1 MAADLDAL
9 VERAQGLG
17 LTGRTTIMRALNLT
31 DWKAARVVDAIKA
44 RRAAAASEDEPSGFP
59 GRLAELLTGSPR
71 TVEDLANALD
81 CSPARVRA
89 GLNDLNA
96 AGHPIQERG
105 PDAFVRETN
114 PAPAHTPTELP
125 PPDDRGVIRIGF
137 VSDTHL
143 GSMQQQ
149 LTHLRDAYRRMSDL
163 GITTVYHVGDVLAGV
178 NVYRGQHN
186 ELFLH
191 SYDEQIAYAVE
202 AYPRTPGIVTKAIA
216 GNHDL
221 RSLKDGGA
229 DPVKV
234 WAMQRPDVEYL
245 GPYSAWATAGDFSIY
260 LLHPDGGGSYA
271 VSYKLQK
278 LVESFLGGYKP
289 HIAMVGHW
297 HQAVR
302 LRTRGVKAYMPGC
315 FEAQTEFERRRM
327 LQPQLG
333 ALALE
338 LRMNDAGSVH
348 QITEHWIEDF
358 VPLERDWK

>member
-31 DWKAARVVDAIKA
+31 GWKAARVVDAIKA

-245 GPYSAWATAGDFSIY
+245 GPYSAWATAGDFSNY

-278 LVESFLGGYKP
+278 LVESFLGGY
-289 HIAMVGHW
+289 
-297 HQAVR
+297 
-302 LRTRGVKAYMPGC
+302 
-315 FEAQTEFERRRM
+315 
-327 LQPQLG
+327 
-333 ALALE
+333 
-338 LRMNDAGSVH
+338 
-348 QITEHWIEDF
+348 
-358 VPLERDWK
+358 